1 MLYANGYPV
10 GGGGGG
16 ASTEIIADD
25 FDATSTYAVG
35 NYVVYNGKLYKCTT
49 AVSTAGQ
56 WDANDWTETIVMD
69 EVEQG
74 GGGGTTVVANPSG
87 TAIAD
92 LVKLQVGNDIYS
104 IPSGGAGGDIP
115 INDRNWTLITS
126 SYGTTQL
133 TDNYDY
139 YLWVVSCN
147 NILEYYKVIDASLL
161 DLETND
167 SSIIDYATW
176 NDGAGAYSNSRF
188 TLTSTSIT
196 LWDNAQSAVTQKVYG
211 ANAQGGGGSW
221 TDVTGT
227 LTAGQTSIT
236 LSHGSITTDSTIDF
250 YTSIFGVNPTAVS
263 VSTGSVTLTFEAQS
277 TNMDV
282 KVRVS

>member
-1 MLYANGYPV
+1 MADKKISELTTASMINNEDNLELSQNTGSGLVSLKATILAIANKIVSNINFTSALQTNSKTITGAINEV
-10 GGGGGG
+10 AQGGGGGG

-35 NYVVYNGKLYKCTT
+35 DYVVYDGKLYKCTT

-69 EVEQG
+69 EVGQG

-87 TAIAD
+87 QATAD
-92 LVKLQVGNDIYS
+92 LEKLQVGNNIYS
-104 IPSGGAGGDIP
+104 IPSGGTGGGGDIR
-115 INDRNWTLITS
+115 IKDRNWTLITS

-139 YLWVVSCN
+139 YLWVVICN
-147 NILEYYKVIDASLL
+147 GIIDYYKIIDSTLL
-161 DLETND
+161 NLEINE
-167 SSIIDYATW
+167 SAIIDYATW

-196 LWDNAQSAVTQKVYG
+196 LWDNAQNAVTQKVYG
-211 ANAQGGGGSW
+211 ANAISGGE
-221 TDVTGT
+221 V
-227 LTAGQTSIT
+227 I
-236 LSHGSITTDSTIDF
+236 
-250 YTSIFGVNPTAVS
+250 
-263 VSTGSVTLTFEAQS
+263 
-277 TNMDV
+277 
-282 KVRVS
+282 